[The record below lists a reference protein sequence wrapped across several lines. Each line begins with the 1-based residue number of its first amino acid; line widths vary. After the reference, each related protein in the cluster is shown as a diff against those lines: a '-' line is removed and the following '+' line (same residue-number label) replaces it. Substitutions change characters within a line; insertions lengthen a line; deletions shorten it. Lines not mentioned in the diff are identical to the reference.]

1 MSAPYEIVISPGA
14 VWLAA
19 TGTTFPEV
27 DAAPSGSWTKIGT
40 AGNRDYDTGGVT
52 VTHDQTTAAFT
63 GAGGTYKRKPYT
75 TDEGTTVGFSLV
87 DFSVAQV
94 ALVMGN
100 LSIATR
106 AADST
111 HAGIST
117 IEMIRGPKV
126 HTYALLLRADS
137 SADDSLAMQLQIPAC
152 YQSANVSAAFAKAPT
167 MMALMFEAI
176 EATVGVAAEWVFQ
189 TAPHT

>member
-1 MSAPYEIVISPGA
+1 MSAPYEIVISPGT
-14 VWLAA
+14 VWLAN

-27 DAAPSGSWTKIGT
+27 DAAPSGSWTKLGT

-52 VTHDQTTAAFT
+52 VTHDQTLAAFT
-63 GAGGTYKRKPYT
+63 GAGGTYKRKPYR

-87 DFSVAQV
+87 DFSVAQI
-94 ALVMGN
+94 ALIMDN
-100 LSIATR
+100 LAIATR
-106 AADST
+106 AADAT

-117 IEMIRGPKV
+117 IELLRGPKV

-137 SADDSLAMQLQIPAC
+137 SADDSLTMQLQIPSC
-152 YQSANVSAAFAKAPT
+152 YQSANISAAFAKAPT
-167 MMALMFEAI
+167 MAALMFEAI